1 MVQRTM
7 SNLHESNHTHADDD
21 LPPGRG
27 VWWLVVQGGLFV
39 FFLAALITEESIEEF
54 DGLVYIQSAG
64 LLLALFGAFVSAWS
78 IYQHRGSVSPFPK
91 PVDGA
96 ALVDT
101 GPYRYVRHPMYSG
114 IIAFTLGAGIAFA
127 NVAAALVAPAYL
139 LFFMVKSGRE
149 EEMLAVSMPG
159 YRQYRSDVHWRLIP
173 KLL

>member
-1 MVQRTM
+1 M
-7 SNLHESNHTHADDD
+7 SNSHETNHTQADDD

-39 FFLAALITEESIEEF
+39 FFLAALVSGETVEDF

-78 IYQHRGSVSPFPK
+78 IFQHRGRVSPFPK
-91 PVDGA
+91 PTEGA

-114 IIAFTLGAGIAFA
+114 IIAFTLGTGIAFA
-127 NVAAALVAPAYL
+127 NISAALVAPAYL
-139 LFFMVKSGRE
+139 VFFMVKSGHE
-149 EEMLAVSMPG
+149 EEMLAETMPG

-173 KLL
+173 RLL

>member
-1 MVQRTM
+1 M
-7 SNLHESNHTHADDD
+7 SNSHETNHTQGDND

-39 FFLAALITEESIEEF
+39 FFLAALITGEAVKDF

-78 IYQHRGSVSPFPK
+78 IFQHPFLLVTPGGGG
-91 PVDGA
+91 DGA

-127 NVAAALVAPAYL
+127 SVAAALVAPAYVV
-139 LFFMVKSGRE
+139 FFMVKSGRE

-173 KLL
+173 KVM